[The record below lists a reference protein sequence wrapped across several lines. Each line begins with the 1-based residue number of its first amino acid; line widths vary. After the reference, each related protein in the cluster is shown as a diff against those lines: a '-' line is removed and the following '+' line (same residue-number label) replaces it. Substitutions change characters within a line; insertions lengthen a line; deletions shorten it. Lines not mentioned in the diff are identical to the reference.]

1 MAILLGIDVE
11 SSGLE
16 SKVDRIIELGAVTWD
31 SDTNMPM
38 QILSELIDPA
48 MDMTPSSDRFQLPE
62 EITAITGITSE
73 ALSNYGVYERDVL
86 LRLDEM
92 IHHADYYVAHNA
104 NLFDRLFVQEAYNR
118 HSMILVEKP
127 WIDTITDIRFPDAI
141 KTRNLKHLAAE
152 HNFLPGFSHR
162 AVFDVLT
169 MLKILSQYDLDA
181 VIARAAEPTLFVQ
194 ALVTFDQKEMAK
206 ELGFHWFA
214 PDKIWWRSMKSSD
227 FEAMKPTCG
236 FQTRLLAGPLE

>member
-1 MAILLGIDVE
+1 MSRA
-11 SSGLE
+11 
-16 SKVDRIIELGAVTWD
+16 GATPATAAWPATTAFYIP
-31 SDTNMPM
+31 SALRTPTFG
-38 QILSELIDPA
+38 SALIG
-48 MDMTPSSDRFQLPE
+48 R
-62 EITAITGITSE
+62 SE
-73 ALSNYGVYERDVL
+73 ATAPARSIVVADNTVEDGGHITPAGTGV
-86 LRLDEM
+86 
-92 IHHADYYVAHNA
+92 
-104 NLFDRLFVQEAYNR
+104 FVQEAYNR